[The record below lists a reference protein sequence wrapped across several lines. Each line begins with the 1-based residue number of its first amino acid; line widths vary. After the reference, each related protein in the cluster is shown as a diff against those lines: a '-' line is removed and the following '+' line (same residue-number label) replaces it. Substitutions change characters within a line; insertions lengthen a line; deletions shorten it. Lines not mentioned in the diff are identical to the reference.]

1 VKTSSIM
8 FHPLTLTGVLRN
20 VTKYA
25 SVELPTHNFHGTL
38 GAKHANEEAKNKQEA
53 SDRVIALLWK
63 I

>member
-1 VKTSSIM
+1 M
-8 FHPLTLTGVLRN
+8 MECLLL
-20 VTKYA
+20 KYA